1 MNELVNNY
9 RFALFTV
16 SVRVAN
22 EIRSC
27 IQGAYIKEGHGR
39 ILAKSAS
46 TIGVEFP

>member
-9 RFALFTV
+9 RFALFAVCIRITD
-16 SVRVAN
+16 
-22 EIRSC
+22 EIRTR
-27 IQGAYIKEGHGR
+27 IQCAYIKEGHGR